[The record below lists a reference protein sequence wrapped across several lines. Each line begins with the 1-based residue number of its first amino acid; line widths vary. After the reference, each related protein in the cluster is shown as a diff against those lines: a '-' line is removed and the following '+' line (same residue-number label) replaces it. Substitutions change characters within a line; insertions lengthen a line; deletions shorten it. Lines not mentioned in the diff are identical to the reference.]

1 MPARTLSAMD
11 VVSFLSST
19 PGRVTRIVVGLVLI
33 VIGALMG
40 GAGWIAVV
48 IGLVPLLA
56 GSFDV
61 CVLAPLFRRPMS
73 GKRLRADDG

>member
-40 GAGWIAVV
+40 GTAWIAVA

-61 CVLAPLFRRPMS
+61 CLLAPLFHRPLS
-73 GKRLRADDG
+73 GKRLRSDDD